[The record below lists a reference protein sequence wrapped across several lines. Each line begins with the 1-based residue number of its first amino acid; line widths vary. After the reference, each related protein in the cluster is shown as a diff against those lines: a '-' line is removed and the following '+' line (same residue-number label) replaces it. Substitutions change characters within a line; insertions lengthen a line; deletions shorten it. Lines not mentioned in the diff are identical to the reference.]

1 MRLKDIEAIPVGVTG
16 GAECCLLSVVPAIVS
31 AMKVPA
37 RREPRFVLRTSRVKA
52 AGEA

>member
-1 MRLKDIEAIPVGVTG
+1 MRLKDIEAIPVGVTA
-16 GAECCLLSVVPAIVS
+16 GAECCLPRVVL

-37 RREPRFVLRTSRVKA
+37 RGEPRSVLRTSRVKA